1 MVSCVTSVF
10 DKMLFQE
17 RLSFSFV
24 KRRGIWE
31 QYFFVRNS
39 MISMKRQY
47 EGNMKK
53 KGQFLSYAL
62 AYYSIC
68 DFVNM
73 YLDNPYQK
81 NRKEDDVWKL

>member
-1 MVSCVTSVF
+1 
-10 DKMLFQE
+10 
-17 RLSFSFV
+17 
-24 KRRGIWE
+24 
-31 QYFFVRNS
+31 
-39 MISMKRQY
+39 MISIKRQY